1 MTTKADLKGIICA
14 VVTPLRDGRP
24 DLDNLQRLVTTLREE
39 GVDGILLLGTTGEGP
54 SFSVAERGAII
65 EAAKEVSGDMTVH
78 AGTGFASLTDTLDA
92 TRRAFEIGVDSVVVI
107 PPYYYK
113 KVTPKGLATFYKQVL
128 DEAVPEDGLLML
140 YHIPAVVGIPITTEL
155 IDRLLEVDEKRL
167 LGVKDSSGDLPHGVD
182 LCQRYPQLRIFV
194 GTDRVLLGG
203 LQAGAAGCITAGANV
218 LAPLAVDVYRT
229 FASGQDATEKQAL
242 LSAARTLL
250 DQYQPSSGML
260 KSLLALRYGNAGWET
275 RPPLETAS
283 DADRDSLVSELA
295 SLDLPESMAW
305 LRAPARS

>member
-1 MTTKADLKGIICA
+1 MPQKSDLKGIICA

-24 DLDNLQRLVTTLREE
+24 DLHNLQRLVTTLQGE

-54 SFSVAERGAII
+54 SFSVAEREAII
-65 EAAKEVSGDMTVH
+65 LAAKEVSDGMSVH
-78 AGTGFASLTDTLDA
+78 AGTGFASLTDTIDA

-128 DEAVPEDGLLML
+128 DEAVPDDGLLML
-140 YHIPAVVGIPITTEL
+140 YHIPAVVGISITPEL

-167 LGVKDSSGDLPHGVD
+167 LGVKDSSGDLAHGQD
-182 LCQRYPQLRIFV
+182 LCRRYPNLRIFV
-194 GTDRVLLGG
+194 GTDHVLLGG

-218 LAPLAVDVYRT
+218 LAPLDVQVYRT
-229 FASGQDATEKQAL
+229 FMAGQDAAAQQAL
-242 LSAARTLL
+242 LGAARTLL
-250 DQYQPSSGML
+250 DQYQPASGML
-260 KSLLALRYGNAGWET
+260 KSLLALRFGTAGWET

-283 DADRDSLVSELA
+283 DADRDTLVAQLSQ
-295 SLDLPESMAW
+295 LDLPACMDW
-305 LRAPARS
+305 IRAAVQM